1 MDFFIFLFNSH
12 RRVCCCAQ
20 LSLLGID
27 ISLAE
32 MSVFLQSAAASIFIL
47 VCLKLPGRGGEKKK
61 KKKSVARL
69 LLIFLY
75 FPAVDARLK

>member
-1 MDFFIFLFNSH
+1 
-12 RRVCCCAQ
+12 
-20 LSLLGID
+20 
-27 ISLAE
+27 